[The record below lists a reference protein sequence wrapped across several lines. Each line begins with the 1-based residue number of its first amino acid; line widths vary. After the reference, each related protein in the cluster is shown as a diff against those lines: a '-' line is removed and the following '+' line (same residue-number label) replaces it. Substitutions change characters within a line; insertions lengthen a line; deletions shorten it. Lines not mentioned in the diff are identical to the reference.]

1 MNPTMNGESLWPR
14 LAELPLV
21 IEACEYDRLHAVLA
35 YEFERITTHVRLVG
49 AGADGLGEDVSV
61 FREDGTALHETRP
74 ALPLEG
80 EWTLAGFCDHLATLE
95 LWPEPPEWDVALRFR
110 NWAFES
116 AALDLALRQAGRS
129 LHDVLGLEP
138 QPVRFVNSLGLGK
151 EPSIEPVRRRLARSP
166 GVRFK
171 LDAEATWAPALVDEV
186 AATGAVDTIDF
197 KGHYG
202 FEVEDPEALG
212 ALYDHVLAAFPDAY
226 LEDPHDLP
234 EIAQRLGD
242 HLERV
247 SYDSPIRSAE
257 DIGATPLAARVVNVK
272 PSRIGSLR
280 ALFEVYARCARERRP
295 MYGGGMGELGVGRG
309 QIELL
314 AALFHADAPNDV
326 APSAYNEDDPPGGL
340 PPSPLAPRPD
350 GHRLPLGGV
359 GEPAAAGLARD
370 AVISSWQVPRHRRRA
385 PRPTTAAPR
394 RRAAQAQGD
403 SHPALR
409 LQRDAGNEAVRTL
422 LAVQRDPEPEK
433 PAAKKVWWPS
443 LIGSKTP
450 LTADEQA
457 ALTDVVTR
465 RWGSR
470 SGAT

>member
-1 MNPTMNGESLWPR
+1 MRGESLWPR
-14 LAELPLV
+14 LAGLPLV

-35 YEFERITTHVRLVG
+35 DEFERITTHVRLVG

-74 ALPLEG
+74 ALALAG
-80 EWTLAGFCDHLATLE
+80 EWTLAGFCDQLATLE
-95 LWPEPPEWDVALRFR
+95 LWPRPPEWDMALRLR

-138 QPVRFVNSLGLGK
+138 RPVRFVNSLGLGE

-171 LDAEATWAPALVDEV
+171 LDAEAAWAPALVEEV

-197 KGHYG
+197 KGQYG
-202 FEVEDPEALG
+202 LEVGDPEALG

-226 LEDPHDLP
+226 LEDPHDVP

-242 HLERV
+242 HLGRV
-247 SYDSPIRSAE
+247 SYDAPIRSAD
-257 DIGATPLAARVVNVK
+257 DIGATPLAGRVVNVK
-272 PSRIGSLR
+272 PSRIGNLS
-280 ALFEVYARCARERRP
+280 ALFEIYARCAREHRP

-326 APSAYNEDDPPGGL
+326 APSAYNEDDPSGDL
-340 PPSPLAPRPD
+340 PTSPLAPRPEAT
-350 GHRLPLGGV
+350 GFRW
-359 GEPAAAGLARD
+359 AA
-370 AVISSWQVPRHRRRA
+370 
-385 PRPTTAAPR
+385 
-394 RRAAQAQGD
+394 
-403 SHPALR
+403 
-409 LQRDAGNEAVRTL
+409 
-422 LAVQRDPEPEK
+422 
-433 PAAKKVWWPS
+433 
-443 LIGSKTP
+443 
-450 LTADEQA
+450 
-457 ALTDVVTR
+457 
-465 RWGSR
+465 
-470 SGAT
+470 